1 MRRRFCFTS
10 AGELQTVIEGPL
22 ATVPPKVGCRVAVA
36 TTVCLGLCWPLD
48 CPPVIAGLNS
58 VERPARLVGICTEV
72 VANAKTI
79 NAQRITAAAAREGP
93 TSRHV
98 GRAALLY
105 LFLTALITHLK
116 LFDGV
121 SNSCTFCMTASVID
135 G

>member
-22 ATVPPKVGCRVAVA
+22 ATVPPEVGCRVAVA
-36 TTVCLGLCWPLD
+36 TTVCIGLCWPLD
-48 CPPVIAGLNS
+48 WPPVIVGLNS
-58 VERPARLVGICTEV
+58 VELPARLVGICTEV

-79 NAQRITAAAAREGP
+79 NAQRITAAAARDGP

-98 GRAALLY
+98 VRVALLY
-105 LFLTALITHLK
+105 PFLTALITRVK
-116 LFDGV
+116 LFDEI